1 MSDRYYG
8 CVKDT
13 KEEGVDDPTAT
24 TAATTSPSPQKKSGF
39 FFTSEHSNKN
49 EPDKENNSTTTTGT
63 ITTNQQENTFAQR
76 YIDEIAS
83 HTKLKEYNSIA
94 LKQKDELLKE
104 TKILKVK
111 YSEDIQESQK
121 MERTVSNISS
131 LIHEFVQLIDSQSEI
146 VNVIG
151 EVSQDT
157 TESVKNTDKELIL
170 TLERSSS
177 HQWSMISFILIM
189 AILLLVLD
197 FLSP

>member
-24 TAATTSPSPQKKSGF
+24 TTGTTSPSPQKKSGF
-39 FFTSEHSNKN
+39 FFTSEQSNKN
-49 EPDKENNSTTTTGT
+49 ELDNADHTTTIT
-63 ITTNQQENTFAQR
+63 TTNQQENTFAQR

>member
-1 MSDRYYG
+1 MPNDLARI
-8 CVKDT
+8 
-13 KEEGVDDPTAT
+13 
-24 TAATTSPSPQKKSGF
+24 KS
-39 FFTSEHSNKN
+39 SENC
-49 EPDKENNSTTTTGT
+49 
-63 ITTNQQENTFAQR
+63 AQR

>member
-24 TAATTSPSPQKKSGF
+24 TTGTTSPSPQKKSGF
-39 FFTSEHSNKN
+39 FFNSENSNKN
-49 EPDKENNSTTTTGT
+49 ELNNEDHITTIT
-63 ITTNQQENTFAQR
+63 TTNQQENTFAQR

>member
-13 KEEGVDDPTAT
+13 KEEGVDDPTT
-24 TAATTSPSPQKKSGF
+24 TTGTTSPSPQKKSGF
-39 FFTSEHSNKN
+39 FFNSENSNKN
-49 EPDKENNSTTTTGT
+49 ELNNEDHITTIT
-63 ITTNQQENTFAQR
+63 TTNQQENTFAQR